1 MNSIAPIFSPTQK
14 PDFIHLKNKVFA
26 EYNIIYHINDGYSI
40 KDLTRFS
47 FKDQLLF
54 YKFSCKIQQ
63 MNLMLVDSIFP
74 IHFSDLVLET
84 FLNNLS
90 SFSEYINLKKMFTV
104 FDSKKDKDYFT
115 YKFRS
120 FIELLLYSNISSNEV
135 CNGDIESERVYYF
148 KNDSGEITYY
158 SIFERKQLKDLLLDK
173 LKLIINL
180 KKSFFI
186 NDEVC
191 LNFKIIMG

>member
-1 MNSIAPIFSPTQK
+1 MNTHESV
-14 PDFIHLKNKVFA
+14 FIHLKEKVFA

-40 KDLTRFS
+40 KDFTRFS
-47 FKDQLLF
+47 FKSQLLF
-54 YKFSCKIQQ
+54 YKFSSKIQQ

-74 IHFSDLVLET
+74 IHFSDVVLET
-84 FLNNLS
+84 FLNNIS

-104 FDSKKDKDYFT
+104 IDSKKDKDYFT

-120 FIELLLYSNISSNEV
+120 LLELLLYSNISSNEV
-135 CNGDIESERVYYF
+135 CKGDIENERVYYF

-173 LKLIINL
+173 MKLKINL

-186 NDEVC
+186 NDEVS
-191 LNFKIIMG
+191 LNFEIKMD